1 MSVKERTRMI
11 RMMEKIERNKT
22 LSKRIGIRSVPT
34 FGKVREERNE
44 VHRC

>member
-1 MSVKERTRMI
+1 MSVKERIRMI
-11 RMMEKIERNKT
+11 WIMEKIERSKT
-22 LSKRIGIRSVPT
+22 FSKRIGIRSVPT